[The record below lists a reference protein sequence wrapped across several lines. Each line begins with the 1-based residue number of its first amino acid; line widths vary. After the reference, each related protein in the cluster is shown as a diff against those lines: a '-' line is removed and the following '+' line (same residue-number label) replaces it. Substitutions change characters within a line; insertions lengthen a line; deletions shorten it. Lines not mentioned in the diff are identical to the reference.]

1 MATPAIA
8 PVVFS
13 RPRRPVSATPY
24 LFLVPAL
31 VTMAVLVVYPAAYTL
46 YLSFTNYNLFHFNT
60 YSIVGFKNYYDILN
74 PNGLFFEDFTPV
86 FIWTVIFALSTAVL
100 NYIVGFLLAV
110 VLNNPRIPERGL
122 YRTLLIVPYAVP
134 GVITTLIWAGL
145 LNQSFGA
152 VDSLLTS
159 LHLPSIPW
167 LTDPTGARSA
177 ILLVNLWLSF
187 PFNLILC
194 LGALQAIPSDI
205 YEAATVDGA
214 TAFEK
219 LRLLTLPLV
228 FRITSPQLVGAFSF
242 NFMNFNIVYLLTG
255 GGPPK
260 VGGTGVA
267 GETDVLASYVYALT
281 GTSHRYELAATVG
294 IVIFL
299 IQAVL
304 ALIGFALTGN
314 LKGNKQ

>member
-1 MATPAIA
+1 MASPAI
-8 PVVFS
+8 PPLVF
-13 RPRRPVSATPY
+13 PRRLPQSPAPY
-24 LFLVPAL
+24 IFLLPAL
-31 VTMAVLVVYPAAYTL
+31 ITMVVLVVYPAFYTL
-46 YLSFTNYNLFHFNT
+46 YLSFTNYNLFHFNRF
-60 YSIVGFKNYYDILN
+60 SLVGFRNYYDILN
-74 PNGLFFEDFTPV
+74 PSGLFFQDFTPV
-86 FIWTVIFALSTAVL
+86 FIWTVAFALSTAIL
-100 NYIVGFLLAV
+100 NYVVGFLLAV
-110 VLNNPRIPERGL
+110 VLNNPRIPERSV

-145 LNQSFGA
+145 LNQDFGA

-167 LTDPTGARSA
+167 LTDPSGARAA

-194 LGALQAIPSDI
+194 LGALQAIPADL

-214 TAFEK
+214 SAFDK

-242 NFMNFNIVYLLTG
+242 NFMNFNIVYLLTA

-260 VGGTGVA
+260 VGGSGAA
-267 GETDVLASYVYALT
+267 GETDVLASYVFNLT
-281 GTSHRYELAATVG
+281 GTTHRYELAATVG

-304 ALIGFALTGN
+304 ALIGFGLTGN
-314 LKGNKQ
+314 LKGGER